1 MALVGGVLAAFLTD
15 GGPLSFGSMIGLV
28 AVLGIALRNIFTLVS
43 RYRHL
48 EQNQSGSS
56 RVELVLRGT
65 EERSAPVMM
74 IALATALA
82 FLPLVLVGNIAG
94 LEIARPMAIVIL
106 GGLITT
112 MLLTLVGV
120 PAIYLLFGVTA
131 ERDIYA
137 NTPGGIYP
145 EEAVPAIVINDGR
158 ESIEKEDLAV
168 TSSNQETEENTK
180 SASASG
186 D

>member
-1 MALVGGVLAAFLTD
+1 
-15 GGPLSFGSMIGLV
+15 
-28 AVLGIALRNIFTLVS
+28 
-43 RYRHL
+43 
-48 EQNQSGSS
+48 
-56 RVELVLRGT
+56 
-65 EERSAPVMM
+65 
-74 IALATALA
+74 
-82 FLPLVLVGNIAG
+82 
-94 LEIARPMAIVIL
+94 MAIVIL

-137 NTPGGIYP
+137 DTEGGIYP
-145 EEAVPAIVINDGR
+145 AEVVPAIVINDVT
-158 ESIEKEDLAV
+158 ENIEKQDEVV
-168 TSSNQETEENTK
+168 TSTNEETELKTK